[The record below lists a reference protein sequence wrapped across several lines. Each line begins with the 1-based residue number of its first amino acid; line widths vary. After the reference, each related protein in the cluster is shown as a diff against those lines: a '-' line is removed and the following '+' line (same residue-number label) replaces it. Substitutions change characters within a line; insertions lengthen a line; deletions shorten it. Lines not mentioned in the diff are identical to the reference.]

1 MNTYTWNITSVM
13 VIPSEN
19 DVQNVVKKVDYT
31 VTGVSET
38 GISESILGSVL
49 FDTVNYD
56 NFTPFNELNKD
67 TILSWLQGML
77 NVENIQAQVDEK
89 ITITQDKLN
98 LPVAV
103 DLPQ

>member
-19 DVQNVVKKVDYT
+19 DVQNVVKKVVYT

-38 GISESILGSVL
+38 GISESVLGSVL
-49 FDTVNYD
+49 FDNVNYD

-67 TILSWLQGML
+67 TIVSWLQGML